1 MPPSGPTAR
10 ELELRAWLVAAIAE
24 RLRRPPESIDPD
36 EPFHRFGIDSL
47 ERVNIAFE
55 LESWLGYPIDEATL
69 AEVSTINS
77 LARHL
82 ADAELQQRQP
92 RTA

>member
-1 MPPSGPTAR
+1 MCSR
-10 ELELRAWLVAAIAE
+10 EV
-24 RLRRPPESIDPD
+24 SDPD

-55 LESWLGYPIDEATL
+55 LETWLGYPIDEATL
-69 AEVSTINS
+69 AEESTVNS

-82 ADAELQQRQP
+82 AAAEGERRELP
-92 RTA
+92 TT